1 MTVFSSLSGAA
12 HAQATA
18 WLQIEAQP
26 SLSKAQERA
35 RDYATVFETVNGF
48 ALGSGW
54 YAIALGPFDPAV
66 APEVLADLR
75 GRGSIP
81 RDSFV
86 ADGGNFRQQFWPVG
100 ASATITVQPIAPE
113 TTVPEP
119 ALPDLAIAMPIV
131 PDAPLD
137 ETPEEARRS
146 EGLLDRAAR
155 QLLQT
160 ALQWEGF
167 YAAAIDGAFG
177 PGTRNSMAQ
186 YQASKGYEATGVLTT
201 AQRRDLIAAYEEVL
215 AGIGMQTVTDTAA
228 GIEIRM
234 PTALVQFDHYE
245 PPFVKYNG
253 ASGEVVQVLLIS
265 QKGDQDTLFGL
276 YDIMQTLAIVPLD
289 GMRER
294 KSSSFVLT
302 GENDEITSYT
312 QAALSGGLIKGFT
325 LVWPRG
331 DEKRRDRVLDEMR
344 ASFTPLGDRALD
356 DSLGKGA
363 ADQSINMLAGLEIRK
378 PTVSRSGFYID
389 NAGTVLT
396 TADAVANCTSVTIDG
411 DTEMGVAMTDPVLG
425 LAVLKPLAPLAPSAF
440 ARFRQSIPRLQQE
453 VAVAG
458 YPYDGALG
466 APTLTFGTLADI
478 HGLNGEEHLQRLAL
492 SARNGDAGGA
502 VIDSAGAVIG
512 MLLPRA
518 GNSAQQ
524 LPPEVSFAANTGAIV
539 TSLIAGGITIS
550 ATDQAGDLA
559 AEDLTNIGMDMTVLV
574 SCWN

>member
-1 MTVFSSLSGAA
+1 MTVFSSLPGGA

-35 RDYATVFETVNGF
+35 RDYASVFETVNGF

-75 GRGSIP
+75 QRGSIP
-81 RDSFV
+81 PDSFV
-86 ADGGNFRQQFWPVG
+86 ADGGTFRQQFWPVG
-100 ASATITVQPIAPE
+100 ASATITAQPIAPQE
-113 TTVPEP
+113 TTP
-119 ALPDLAIAMPIV
+119 ALPEITIAEPV
-131 PDAPLD
+131 APPAPLD
-137 ETPEEARRS
+137 ETPAEARRS
-146 EGLLDRAAR
+146 EALLDRAAR

-186 YQASKGYEATGVLTT
+186 YQVSKGYEATGVLTT
-201 AQRRDLIAAYEEVL
+201 TQRRDLIAAYEEVL

-234 PTALVQFDHYE
+234 PTALVQFARYE

-253 ASGEVVQVLLIS
+253 ASGEAVQVLLIS
-265 QKGDQDTLFGL
+265 QQGDQDTLFGL

-356 DSLGKGA
+356 DSLGNGT
-363 ADQSINMLAGLEIRK
+363 ADQSIDMLAGLEIRK
-378 PTVSRSGFYID
+378 PSVSRSGFYID
-389 NAGTVLT
+389 DAGTVLT
-396 TADAVANCTSVTIDG
+396 TADAVDGCTSLTINE
-411 DTEMGVAMTDPVLG
+411 DTEMRVAMTDPALG
-425 LAVLKPLAPLAPSAF
+425 LAVLEPRAPLAPPAF
-440 ARFRQSIPRLQQE
+440 ARFRQTIPRLQQE

-458 YPYDGALG
+458 FPYDGALG

-478 HGLNGEEHLQRLAL
+478 RGLNGEEQLQRLAL
-492 SARNGDAGGA
+492 NTRSGDAGGA
-502 VIDSAGAVIG
+502 VMDSAGAVIG
-512 MLLPRA
+512 MLLPQPKD
-518 GNSAQQ
+518 SAQQ
-524 LPPEVSFAANTGAIV
+524 LPPDVGFAANTGAIV
-539 TSLIAGGITIS
+539 TALIAGGFAVS